1 MATST
6 QSPVMS
12 PQALS
17 QFLAQ
22 AFSARLPVLI
32 TGAPG
37 IGKTDIVSAAAAAAG
52 CDLILSHP
60 VVEDP
65 TNAKGLPWPDKDG
78 KVARFLPFGE
88 LARAVHATKPTVW
101 FLDDLGQAP
110 PMVQASYMQLL
121 LARCVNDHKLPD
133 CVTFAAATNRRTD
146 RAGVSG
152 ILEPVKSRFASIVE
166 LQVNV
171 DDWCAWAMTVLRAK
185 LAAAYGDA
193 MADDI
198 VGKLVAFMRFKP
210 EHLCNFVASA
220 DLTNSPLPRTW
231 AHAAKL
237 LGLPLPPAVQLA
249 AISGAVGQGA
259 AIELSAFMALY
270 AELPTI
276 ESILDNPDASTLPT
290 KPGTLYAVV
299 TALGMRMT
307 MKNFPKVA
315 RYAERLWKASHGE
328 FAALL
333 LRDCVRKDSG
343 VMSTTAFVK
352 LASDDLGALIAGS
365 NQ

>member
-1 MATST
+1 MATSN
-6 QSPVMS
+6 SPVMS
-12 PQALS
+12 PAALS

-22 AFSARLPVLI
+22 AIAARLPVLI

-37 IGKTDIVSAAAAAAG
+37 IGKTDIVSAAAVQAG
-52 CDLILSHP
+52 ADLILSHP

-78 KVARFLPFGE
+78 KVAKFLPFGE
-88 LARAVHATKPTVW
+88 LAQAVMATKPTVW

-121 LARCVNDHKLPD
+121 LARRVNNHILPE
-133 CVTFAAATNRRTD
+133 CVTFVAATNRRTD

-152 ILEPVKSRFASIVE
+152 ILEPVKSRFATIVE
-166 LQVNV
+166 LQPNL
-171 DDWCAWAMTVLRAK
+171 DDWCAWAFQHDVPAEL
-185 LAAAYGDA
+185 
-193 MADDI
+193 I
-198 VGKLVAFMRFKP
+198 AFLRFKP
-210 EHLCNFVASA
+210 EYLCNFAASA

-231 AHAAKL
+231 AHVAKL
-237 LGLPLPPAVQLA
+237 LKLTLPPAVQLA
-249 AISGAVGQGA
+249 AVSGAVGQGA
-259 AIELSAFMALY
+259 GIDFAAFQQLY

-276 ESILDNPDASTLPT
+276 DSILNDPDASQIPS

-299 TALGMRMT
+299 TALGIRST
-307 MKNFPKVA
+307 LKNFPKVA
-315 RYAERLWKASHGE
+315 RYAERLWKAGHGE

-333 LRDCVRKDSG
+333 LRDCVRKDHA
-343 VMSTTAFVK
+343 VMQTTAFVK
-352 LASDDLGALIAGS
+352 LASDELGALIAGS